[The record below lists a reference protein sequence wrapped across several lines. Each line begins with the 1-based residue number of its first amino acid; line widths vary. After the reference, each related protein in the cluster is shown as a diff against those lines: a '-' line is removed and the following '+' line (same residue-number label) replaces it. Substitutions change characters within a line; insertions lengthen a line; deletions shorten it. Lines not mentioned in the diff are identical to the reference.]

1 MKKTKLISL
10 LAVSALSV
18 TFLTACGGSS
28 DKTTDDKTTDSAK
41 TAEAFTGAT
50 QGTDSFDTLSKGFAA
65 NGAWLNAVTKDV
77 DASDKVLT
85 VEGLF
90 AGDGQVNRELA
101 LYKSGADHK
110 PEATFTLTVKK
121 LVVKSPGFAIA
132 QGTVKGDVYV
142 NASGFKF
149 EGTGKIDG
157 NLIFASDDLKTAYKA
172 LDAADKGTVTGEVK
186 VEASDVTT
194 VKPGAISV
202 AAKGGAISY
211 DKVSDV
217 KTGATKGTEKFDDL
231 ADTLGK
237 NGAWL
242 GAATADIDA
251 SDKTLTID
259 GTFLGSKGEIAR
271 KVGLYTQN
279 DKHQVTKTYTLTVKK
294 VIVNSPFTVISNGGI
309 KGDVYV
315 TKSAIGFAA
324 QNGKDVDGKQVTA
337 KMDGNLYFATQEQ
350 LDAYNKLDAT
360 AKYDVTGKTEVK
372 AAE

>member
-1 MKKTKLISL
+1 MKKSKFISL

-18 TFLTACGGSS
+18 TVLTACGGSD
-28 DKTTDDKTTDSAK
+28 DKKSDDKTAK
-41 TAEAFTGAT
+41 TAEAYTGAT
-50 QGTDSFDTLSKGFAA
+50 QGTDSFDTLTKGFAA
-65 NGAWLNAVTKDV
+65 DGAWLNAATKDI

-85 VEGLF
+85 VDGLF

-110 PEATFTLTVKK
+110 PEATYTLTVKK

-142 NASGFKF
+142 NATGFKF

-157 NLIFASDDLKTAYKA
+157 NLIFASDDLKTAYEA
-172 LDAADKGTVTGEVK
+172 LDVADKGTVTGDVK
-186 VEASDVTT
+186 VEASDVTA
-194 VKPGAISV
+194 VKAGAITV

-217 KTGATKGTEKFDDL
+217 KTGATKGTEKFADL
-231 ADTLGK
+231 ADTMGK

-242 GAATADIDA
+242 GAATSDIDA
-251 SDKTLTID
+251 SGKTLTID
-259 GTFLGSKGEIAR
+259 GTFLGSHGTIAR

-279 DKHQVTKTYTLTVKK
+279 DKFQVTKTFTLTVEKL
-294 VIVNSPFTVISNGGI
+294 IVNSPFTVISNGGI

-315 TKSAIGFAA
+315 TKSATGFAA

-337 KMDGNLYFATQEQ
+337 KIDGNLYFATQDQ

-360 AKYDVTGKTEVK
+360 AKYDVTGQTAVK
-372 AAE
+372 EAE